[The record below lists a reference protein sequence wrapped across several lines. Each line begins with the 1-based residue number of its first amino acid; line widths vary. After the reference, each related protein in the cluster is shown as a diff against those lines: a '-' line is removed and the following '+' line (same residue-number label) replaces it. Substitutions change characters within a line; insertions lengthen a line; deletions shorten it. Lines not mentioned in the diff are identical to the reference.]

1 MFFKTFCLFFLGR
14 DITTRTLMHLHGIGL
29 DANDDKG
36 CPPYP
41 LLKDLPDTDLDYITG
56 WLDHYALNR
65 DDSPRYNI
73 YIRIY

>member
-1 MFFKTFCLFFLGR
+1 
-14 DITTRTLMHLHGIGL
+14 MHLHGIGL

-73 YIRIY
+73 YIYVIRIY

>member
-1 MFFKTFCLFFLGR
+1 
-14 DITTRTLMHLHGIGL
+14 MHLHGIGL

-65 DDSPRYNI
+65 DDSPRYSI
-73 YIRIY
+73 YIRTESSYTPPRMS